1 MYEYETIVDR
11 YTILDIPVLVK
22 EHQFPDSLEIN
33 YFAYFK
39 TGNKYNMVK
48 FPNQVGLKKVVSIAI
63 HEWKY
68 YQITH

>member
-39 TGNKYNMVK
+39 TGDKYNM
-48 FPNQVGLKKVVSIAI
+48 I
-63 HEWKY
+63 KY
-68 YQITH
+68 PTLHKLDYAWQLV